1 MAHRPSRAYSTRL
14 VDIRSLNA
22 WRIEMKS
29 IFAYSV
35 CMVLILAMI
44 PVDLVR
50 LGLGKLL
57 YGGEVK

>member
-1 MAHRPSRAYSTRL
+1 
-14 VDIRSLNA
+14 
-22 WRIEMKS
+22 MKS
-29 IFAYSV
+29 VFAYSV